1 MNDIVERVLASHG
14 SDVSTEREKVRHY
27 LNLLASLG
35 KTDKELFIIGEAYL
49 KEVRE
54 PDPRY
59 SGC

>member
-14 SDVSTEREKVRHY
+14 GDVSTEREKVRHY
-27 LNLLASLG
+27 LSLLASAG
-35 KTDKELFIIGEAYL
+35 KTDEELFVIGKAYL
-49 KEVRE
+49 KEVLE